1 MNAVL
6 TPYQVAEII
15 RLFHNG
21 KNNTEPEI
29 AKILGI
35 NVQLVTKHLNVYL
48 SSKIVERYEI
58 YESKMN
64 NPDA

>member
-1 MNAVL
+1 MNAIL
-6 TPYQVAEII
+6 TPYQVSEII
-15 RLFHNG
+15 RLFNSS

-29 AKILGI
+29 AKQLNIS
-35 NVQLVTKHLNVYL
+35 VHLVTTHLNAYL

-64 NPDA
+64 KK

>member
-1 MNAVL
+1 MNTVL
-6 TPYQVAEII
+6 TPYQVTEII
-15 RLFHNG
+15 RLFHTV
-21 KNNTEPEI
+21 KNNTEAEI

-35 NVQLVTKHLNVYL
+35 NVQLVTKHLNIYL

-64 NPDA
+64 KK